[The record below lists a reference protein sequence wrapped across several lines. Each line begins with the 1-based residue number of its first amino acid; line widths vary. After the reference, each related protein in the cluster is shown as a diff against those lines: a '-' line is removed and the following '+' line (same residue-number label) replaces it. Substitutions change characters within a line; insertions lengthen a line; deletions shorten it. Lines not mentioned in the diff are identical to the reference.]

1 MKQNQLVNSKH
12 NINMT
17 QENQP
22 RNITQIRA
30 LVLVSLFCQ
39 VFLVSTGSRRKYIT
53 SIKFINS
60 KLLAGCIWLAYQAA
74 DYFATLALGN
84 LARSQSY
91 SKYSVHDPSYVIISF
106 WAAFLLMHL
115 GGPDTITAYALAD
128 NELWLRHGL
137 QLVGQVAV
145 ALYVIIKS
153 WNDEFVNYMTIGILV
168 AGVIKYG
175 ERTWVLYSASRDRYR
190 ESMVSPPN
198 PGPAYA
204 KFMEEYISREAE
216 GYIVDVVD
224 AIEKV
229 SSSTFSQLD
238 HGKINQIIPDAKILQ
253 EADYFFGTF
262 KQLFADL
269 ILSVQDKEISLDFFT
284 KLEWDNAFGIIEVEL
299 GLIYDLLYTKV
310 SILYSPLACLRAI
323 SLLCTVTV
331 SITFLI
337 IPKDLYPDTD
347 VIITYVLLSFAV
359 CLEIYAIIILLS
371 SDRTM
376 IWLSREST
384 TSPFSGCLKDQILSA
399 VYFTLPLLRYLLIIP
414 SKKRWSNAMGQHNV
428 LKLCLK
434 DKPKFCIL
442 PYTNKYKLKI
452 NLWVEK
458 YLFINTVSI
467 SNDLKALIFKELKR
481 RATATTEQPNEQS
494 GRYRSDI
501 ELLKEVG
508 CFDMNEGEI
517 EFEQSVLVWHIATDL
532 CYRAEEDRTR
542 KNESVEDK
550 LKSKREMCQSLSDY
564 MMYLLV
570 MSPIMLP
577 SGIGQIRFQDTC
589 AEAAEFFEE
598 LKLRKIDACDNLRQV
613 QIRVPPS
620 KVKGDRSKSLLFEA
634 CGLADFLK
642 EDGQKWDK
650 IFEAWLDLLTFAA
663 AKSRWNDHAEKL
675 SQGGEL
681 LTHVWLLMAHFGMT
695 DQFQIAQGYVR
706 AKLDIS

>member
-1 MKQNQLVNSKH
+1 
-12 NINMT
+12 MT

-39 VFLVSTGSRRKYIT
+39 VFLVSTGSRTKYIT

-91 SKYSVHDPSYVIISF
+91 SEYSVHDPSYVIISF

-128 NELWLRHGL
+128 NELWLRH
-137 QLVGQVAV
+137 V

-175 ERTWVLYSASRDRYR
+175 VLVPSVLYSVSRDRYR

-204 KFMEEYISREAE
+204 KFMEGYISREAE

-269 ILSVQDKEISLDFFT
+269 ILSFQDKEISLDFF
-284 KLEWDNAFGIIEVEL
+284 KNLEWGNAFGIIEVEL
-299 GLIYDLLYTKV
+299 GLIYDLLYNKV
-310 SILYSPLACLRAI
+310 CILYSPLACLRAI
-323 SLLCTVTV
+323 SLLCTVSV

-399 VYFTLPLLRYLLIIP
+399 VYLTLPLLRYLLIIP
-414 SKKRWSNAMGQHNV
+414 SKMRWSNAMGQHNV

-442 PYTNKYKLKI
+442 PCTKKYKLKI

-481 RATATTEQPNEQS
+481 RATPTTEQPNEQSEDRATSTTEQPNEQS

-501 ELLKEVG
+501 ELLKKVG

-532 CYRAEEDRTR
+532 CYRDEEDRTR
-542 KNESVEDK
+542 MNE
-550 LKSKREMCQSLSDY
+550 LREMCQSLSDY

-598 LKLRKIDACDNLRQV
+598 LKLRTREACDSLREV
-613 QIRVPPS
+613 KIRVPPS

-642 EDGQKWDK
+642 GDGQKWDK
-650 IFEAWLDLLTFAA
+650 IFKAWLDLLTFAA

-681 LTHVWLLMAHFGMT
+681 LTHVWLLTAHFGMT
-695 DQFQIAQGYVR
+695 DQFQISQGYVR